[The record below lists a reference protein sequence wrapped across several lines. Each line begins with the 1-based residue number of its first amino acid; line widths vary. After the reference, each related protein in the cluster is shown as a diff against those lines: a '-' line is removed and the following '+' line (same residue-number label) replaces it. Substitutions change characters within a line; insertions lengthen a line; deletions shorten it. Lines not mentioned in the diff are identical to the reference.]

1 MTQLRESV
9 RALAERIPAFD
20 VAAMCHGDPLTT
32 GGRRSVR
39 LRVDCDVPRRP
50 GIHRGYLL
58 APPYC
63 PDMTSK
69 LAVVGAGGAGAA
81 AAYALRDSAVD
92 VTVFEK
98 SRGVCGRAATRRKGD
113 CTYEHGAN
121 YLKADDERVTELV
134 TEELSTDGLVDV
146 DAPIY
151 AFERDGDIGEG
162 RDSDDHKWTYET
174 GITQLAKRLLAATD
188 ATVRNGVRVETLDRD
203 VDGWRIFD
211 DNHNDHGHYDALL
224 LTPPAPQTADLLGEA
239 AWDHDDCR
247 SLRQT
252 VASVPYRTVISGMLH
267 YPFELDVPWYA
278 AVNTDKDHDIG
289 WLAREECKPG
299 HVPDGESLLLVQ
311 MNEPWSVANYDAHPD
326 RLLDEI
332 AQRTARLL
340 DDDRLTDPDW
350 TDHQHWRYAQP
361 EEAVDREALA
371 PAADHDLY
379 FAGDWVAEEPRL
391 HAAIRNGLETG
402 AVLADEL

>member
-1 MTQLRESV
+1 
-9 RALAERIPAFD
+9 
-20 VAAMCHGDPLTT
+20 
-32 GGRRSVR
+32 
-39 LRVDCDVPRRP
+39 
-50 GIHRGYLL
+50 
-58 APPYC
+58 
-63 PDMTSK
+63 MTSK

-98 SRGVCGRAATRRKGD
+98 SRGLCGRAATRRKGD

-121 YLKADDERVTELV
+121 YLKADDERVADLV

-162 RDSDDHKWTYET
+162 RDSDEHKWTYEA
-174 GITQLAKRLLAATD
+174 GITQLAKRLFAATD
-188 ATVRNGVRVETLDRD
+188 ATVHNGVRVETLDRD

-211 DNHNDHGHYDALL
+211 DNHDDHGHYDALL

-278 AVNTDKDHDIG
+278 LVNTDREHEVG
-289 WLAREECKPG
+289 WLSRESCKPG
-299 HVPDGESLLLVQ
+299 HVPDGELLVAQ
-311 MNEPWSVANYDAHPD
+311 MSPAWSRRRYDDPSEAVKADAASLVADLLED
-326 RLLDEI
+326 ERLAE
-332 AQRTARLL
+332 
-340 DDDRLTDPDW
+340 PDW
-350 TDHQHWRYAQP
+350 TDRQGWRYAQP
-361 EEAVDREALA
+361 DAAVDPDPVR
-371 PAADHDLY
+371 AAEEHGLY
-379 FAGDWVAEEPRL
+379 LAGDWVAGEGRVHLAVESGLDAGGRI
-391 HAAIRNGLETG
+391 AADGR
-402 AVLADEL
+402 